1 METGG
6 TRFASVLGDNGDPSA
21 FSAKGAFLVDR
32 LLGCAVLLFS
42 VSAAAR
48 AGTVS
53 AISTGPGATAQG
65 AIAYFAGS
73 PINDDGRYVAFLSP
87 ATDLVT
93 GAVDGNGASDVFLR
107 DRLNATT
114 SLVSHA
120 AGTAGTPGT
129 TADAGSFNPLIS
141 GDGSAVIFFSDAT
154 NLVPGQVSN
163 GLTNLFHWDRHTGA
177 VTLVNRA
184 ASSPTATG
192 NSGLA
197 GASSCVVSG
206 DGRWLAFSS
215 GATDHVAGQTDGNM
229 DLDVF
234 LFDQVTGTTTLVSHA
249 AGSPAQAGNAFSLDP
264 AISADGRW
272 IAFASGA
279 SDLVPGQ
286 IGAGG
291 VFLFDCTTGALTR
304 VSPQGQN
311 VEISG
316 DGNWVVFESS
326 AANLVPG
333 QVDLNGSARDLFLW
347 SRAAGT
353 TTLVSRS
360 ASSPT
365 TTGNAAS
372 TSGTD
377 SDMAHIV
384 SADGRRVVFSSAATD
399 LAAGQSDGNGGD
411 DIFLFDRI
419 SGATTLVS
427 HRDDSASTTANQT
440 GKEPAVS
447 ADRSRVSF
455 LSRAT
460 DLFASQ
466 IDSNNDYDVFLF
478 DVAAGTTALA
488 THTPLSQNTA
498 AAAAGFS
505 FAVPRISADG
515 RVVAFNSF
523 ANNLVAGDMD
533 GTYGAFAHEDPAPGR
548 DFYTA
553 EPCRILDTRQSGPA
567 FASNEKRIIA
577 ISGSCGIPSTARAV
591 AVNVTAFQPGGNGRL
606 TLYPGDLADPLT
618 STLNFQAGLTRANN
632 AILSLALDGSG
643 TLAVLAVVNGGGTVH
658 VIVDVDGW
666 FE

>member
-1 METGG
+1 
-6 TRFASVLGDNGDPSA
+6 
-21 FSAKGAFLVDR
+21 LVERR
-32 LLGCAVLLFS
+32 LLCAILLFS
-42 VSAAAR
+42 VPIAAR

-53 AISTGPGATAQG
+53 AISTGPGATNQG

-73 PINDDGRYVAFLSP
+73 PVSNDGRFVTFQSP
-87 ATDLVT
+87 AADLVT

-107 DRLNATT
+107 DRLSATT

-120 AGTAGTPGT
+120 VGMPGT
-129 TADAGSFNPLIS
+129 TANGASYNALIS
-141 GDGSAVIFFSDAT
+141 PDGSAVIFFSDAT
-154 NLVPGQVSN
+154 NLVPGQVTN
-163 GLTNLFHWDRHTGA
+163 GLINLFHWDRRTGA
-177 VTLVNRA
+177 VTLVDRS
-184 ASSPTATG
+184 ASSPTTTG
-192 NSGLA
+192 NAGLL
-197 GASSCVVSG
+197 GASSCVASG

-215 GATDHVAGQTDGNM
+215 PASDHAAGQTDGNM

-249 AGSPAQAGNAFSLDP
+249 AGSPAQAGDAFSIDP
-264 AISADGRW
+264 AISTDGRW

-279 SDLVPGQ
+279 SDLVPAQ
-286 IGAGG
+286 VGAGG
-291 VFLFDCTTGALTR
+291 VFLFDRTTGALTR
-304 VSPQGQN
+304 VSPQGQS

-326 AANLVPG
+326 ATNLVPG
-333 QVDLNGSARDLFLW
+333 QVDPNGSARDVFLW
-347 SRAAGT
+347 SRASDT

-365 TTGNAAS
+365 TTGNGAS

-399 LAAGQSDGNGGD
+399 LVAGQSDANGGN

-419 SGATTLVS
+419 SGTTTLVS
-427 HRDDSASTTANQT
+427 HRDDSASTTANDI
-440 GKEPAVS
+440 GKEPAIS
-447 ADRSRVSF
+447 ADGSRVAF
-455 LSRAT
+455 LGRAT
-460 DLFASQ
+460 DLVASQ
-466 IDSNNDYDVFLF
+466 VDSNNDYDVFLF
-478 DVAAGTTALA
+478 DAAAGSTALA

-515 RVVAFNSF
+515 RVVVFDSF
-523 ANNLVAGDMD
+523 ANNLVDNDMD

-548 DFYTA
+548 DFFTA

-567 FASNEKRIIA
+567 LAANEKRIIA
-577 ISGSCGIPSTARAV
+577 ISGSCGIPSTARSV
-591 AVNVTAFQPGGNGRL
+591 VLNVTAFQPGGNGHL

-618 STLNFQAGLTRANN
+618 STLNFRTGETRANN
-632 AILSLALDGSG
+632 AILPLALDGSG
-643 TLAVLAVVNGGGTVH
+643 TLAVSAAVSGGGTVH
-658 VIVDVDGW
+658 LIVDVGGW